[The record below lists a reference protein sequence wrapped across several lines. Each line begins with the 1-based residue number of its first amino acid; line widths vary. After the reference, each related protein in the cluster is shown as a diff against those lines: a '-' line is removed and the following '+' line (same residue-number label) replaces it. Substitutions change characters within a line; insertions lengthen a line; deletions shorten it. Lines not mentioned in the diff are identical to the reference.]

1 MARDSDVTLTRAQAP
16 TLPGAC
22 CWLQDSTSH
31 APGAAGVGLDTPVR
45 LYLFVL
51 LLCSFLNQVLPS
63 SVPVCS
69 YLQGICLQ
77 DTPGGQCSR
86 EG

>member
-1 MARDSDVTLTRAQAP
+1 MSTGRGSAVTLTRAHALM
-16 TLPGAC
+16 LPGAR
-22 CWLQDSTSH
+22 CWLQAGTSH
-31 APGAAGVGLDTPVR
+31 APGAAGAGLDTPVR

-69 YLQGICLQ
+69 
-77 DTPGGQCSR
+77 
-86 EG
+86 